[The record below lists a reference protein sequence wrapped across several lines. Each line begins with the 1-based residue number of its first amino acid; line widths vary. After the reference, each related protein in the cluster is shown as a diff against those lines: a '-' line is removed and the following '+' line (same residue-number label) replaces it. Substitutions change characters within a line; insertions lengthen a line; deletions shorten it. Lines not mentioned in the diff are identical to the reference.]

1 MSAYVVLYT
10 AGRGENRWSLGF
22 PKAVF
27 AGREGRTFSLY
38 LKNEEATESE

>member
-1 MSAYVVLYT
+1 MWCRTLSEGMKTDGL
-10 AGRGENRWSLGF
+10 LGF
-22 PKAVF
+22 PKAAF

>member
-1 MSAYVVLYT
+1 MVPTLSEGMKADGL
-10 AGRGENRWSLGF
+10 LGF
-22 PKAVF
+22 PKAAF